1 MKKLLTASTVVIP
14 VALTPI
20 SLASCEITTNKI
32 NNKNENDISIPKKE
46 PLYKNP
52 FIDEMLN
59 FYTNNNNSLKKSY
72 ISLQENKSNALFDEL
87 KFSLT
92 YYPIFISNRASNEI
106 HQYSKIIN
114 KAKDAIQKHLSAD
127 WYWTINNLSHFWFI
141 FSPYGD
147 FYRKFPKEK
156 ELYEK
161 VHNELG
167 SWNARIQNNN
177 PEKLLKFKFPEA
189 KEIISKWVDKNKNNF
204 KSYDPKILS
213 KKSISN
219 IESWY
224 LIFDSNKAIKILKY
238 IEDDKPQLQILTDL
252 LIFKNSENIEEQIT
266 KIENEISSMRE
277 SDLTKAIDDKVVEE
291 IEEKMEEKMDEIK
304 TVERSV
310 ARHRDNITNT
320 ETIAKLK
327 NEIDLSKIL
336 ESVIQLKGDKEFFK
350 FHAKHQYNQHF
361 VDTIDTINKDK
372 LSVYR
377 FTIRNIDNEN

>member
-20 SLASCEITTNKI
+20 SLASCEITTSKI

-59 FYTNNNNSLKKSY
+59 FYTNKNNSLKKSY

-92 YYPIFISNRASNEI
+92 YYPIFISNRALSEYHLYQN
-106 HQYSKIIN
+106 IIN
-114 KAKDAIQKHLSAD
+114 KAKDAIQKHLSTD

-147 FYRKFPKEK
+147 FYKKIPKEK

-167 SWNARIQNNN
+167 SWIARIQNNN

-189 KEIISKWVDKNKNNF
+189 KEIISKWVDKNKNDF
-204 KSYDPKILS
+204 KSYDSKILS

-224 LIFDSNKAIKILKY
+224 LIFDSNKAIKVLKY
-238 IEDDKPQLQILTDL
+238 IEDGKPKLQILTDL
-252 LIFKNSENIEEQIT
+252 LIFKNTKNIEDQILEIEKQISDKRET
-266 KIENEISSMRE
+266 ELLKYVHKKINDEIYDKIEENDSEKN
-277 SDLTKAIDDKVVEE
+277 LTSRNVNSNTD
-291 IEEKMEEKMDEIK
+291 
-304 TVERSV
+304 
-310 ARHRDNITNT
+310 T

-327 NEIDLSKIL
+327 KGIDLSKIL
-336 ESVIQLKGDKEFFK
+336 ESVIKLKGDKEFFK
-350 FHAKHQYNQHF
+350 FHAKDQYNWHF
-361 VDTIDTINKDK
+361 VDAINAINKNE

>member
-32 NNKNENDISIPKKE
+32 ENKNENDISIPKKE

-52 FIDEMLN
+52 FINEMLN
-59 FYTNNNNSLKKSY
+59 FYTNNNNSLKKNY
-72 ISLQENKSNALFDEL
+72 ISVQENKSNALFDEL

-92 YYPIFISNRASNEI
+92 YYPIFISNKALSN
-106 HQYSKIIN
+106 HHPYQNIIN
-114 KAKDAIQKHLSAD
+114 KAKDAIQKHLSND
-127 WYWTINNLSHFWFI
+127 WYWAINNLSHFWFI

-147 FYRKFPKEK
+147 LYIKIDKEK

-167 SWNARIQNNN
+167 SWIARIQNNN
-177 PEKLLKFKFPEA
+177 PERLLKFKFPEA
-189 KEIISKWVDKNKNNF
+189 KEIISKWVDKNKNYF

-213 KKSISN
+213 RKSISN

-238 IEDDKPQLQILTDL
+238 IEDDNPKLQILTDL
-252 LIFKNSENIEEQIT
+252 LIFKNSENIEEQILEIEKQINAKREANLLEYIDE
-266 KIENEISSMRE
+266 KI
-277 SDLTKAIDDKVVEE
+277 KDK
-291 IEEKMEEKMDEIK
+291 IEEKTEKNDSEENSTSRNVNSNVD
-304 TVERSV
+304 
-310 ARHRDNITNT
+310 T

-327 NEIDLSKIL
+327 KEIDLSEIL

-350 FHAKHQYNQHF
+350 FHANYQYNWHF
-361 VDTIDTINKDK
+361 VDAINTINKNE
-372 LSVYR
+372 LSIYR

>member
-20 SLASCEITTNKI
+20 SLASCEITTSKI

-59 FYTNNNNSLKKSY
+59 FYTNNNNSHKKNY

-92 YYPIFISNRASNEI
+92 YYPIFISNRALSERHPYQN
-106 HQYSKIIN
+106 IIN

-147 FYRKFPKEK
+147 LYKKFPKEK
-156 ELYEK
+156 ELYEQ

-167 SWNARIQNNN
+167 SWIARIQNNN

-189 KEIISKWVDKNKNNF
+189 KEIISKWVDENKNNF
-204 KSYDPKILS
+204 KSYDLKILS

-238 IEDDKPQLQILTDL
+238 IEDDKPKLQILTDL
-252 LIFKNSENIEEQIT
+252 LIFKNTKNIEGQILEIEKQINAKREADLLKYVDE
-266 KIENEISSMRE
+266 KIKEE
-277 SDLTKAIDDKVVEE
+277 IDDK
-291 IEEKMEEKMDEIK
+291 IEENNSDKKLTSRNVNSNTD
-304 TVERSV
+304 
-310 ARHRDNITNT
+310 T

-327 NEIDLSKIL
+327 KEIDLSKIVK
-336 ESVIQLKGDKEFFK
+336 SVIELKGDKEFFK
-350 FHAKHQYNQHF
+350 FHAKYQYNDHF
-361 VDTIDTINKDK
+361 VEAINTINKNE

>member
-32 NNKNENDISIPKKE
+32 ENKNENDISIPKKE

-52 FIDEMLN
+52 FINEILN
-59 FYTNNNNSLKKSY
+59 FYTNNNNSLKKNY

-92 YYPIFISNRASNEI
+92 YYPIFISNRALVNN
-106 HQYSKIIN
+106 HQYQTIIN

-147 FYRKFPKEK
+147 LYKKIDKEK
-156 ELYEK
+156 EWYEQ
-161 VHNELG
+161 VHNESG
-167 SWNARIQNNN
+167 SWIARIQNNN

-189 KEIISKWVDKNKNNF
+189 KETISKWVDKNKNNF
-204 KSYDPKILS
+204 KSYDSKILS

-238 IEDDKPQLQILTDL
+238 IEDGKPKLQVLTDL

-266 KIENEISSMRE
+266 RIENEISSKRE
-277 SDLTKAIDDKVVEE
+277 SNLTKAIDEKVNEE
-291 IEEKMEEKMDEIK
+291 IDEKKDEIEPI
-304 TVERSV
+304 VRPV
-310 ARHRDNITNT
+310 ARHMDSNANA

-327 NEIDLSKIL
+327 KEIDLSKIL
-336 ESVIQLKGDKEFFK
+336 KSVIELKGDKEFFK
-350 FHAKHQYNQHF
+350 FHANYQYNELF
-361 VDTIDTINKDK
+361 VEAINAINKNE

>member
-20 SLASCEITTNKI
+20 SLASCEITTSKI

-59 FYTNNNNSLKKSY
+59 FYTNKNNSLKKSY

-92 YYPIFISNRASNEI
+92 YYPIFISNRALSEYRLYQN
-106 HQYSKIIN
+106 IIN
-114 KAKDAIQKHLSAD
+114 KAKDAIQKHLSTD

-147 FYRKFPKEK
+147 LYKKIPKEK

-167 SWNARIQNNN
+167 SWIARIQNNN

-189 KEIISKWVDKNKNNF
+189 KEIISKWVDKNKNDF
-204 KSYDPKILS
+204 KSYDSKILS

-224 LIFDSNKAIKILKY
+224 LIFDSNKAIKVLKY
-238 IEDDKPQLQILTDL
+238 IEDGKPKLQILTDL
-252 LIFKNSENIEEQIT
+252 LIFKNTKNIEDQILEIEKQISDKRET
-266 KIENEISSMRE
+266 ELLKYVHEKINDEIYDKIEENDSEKN
-277 SDLTKAIDDKVVEE
+277 LTSRNVNSNTD
-291 IEEKMEEKMDEIK
+291 
-304 TVERSV
+304 
-310 ARHRDNITNT
+310 T

-327 NEIDLSKIL
+327 KGIDLSKIL
-336 ESVIQLKGDKEFFK
+336 ESVIKLKGDKEFFK
-350 FHAKHQYNQHF
+350 FHAKDQYNWHF
-361 VDTIDTINKDK
+361 VDAINAINKNE

>member
-20 SLASCEITTNKI
+20 SLASCEITTSKI
-32 NNKNENDISIPKKE
+32 NNKNENDISMPKKE

-52 FIDEMLN
+52 FINEMLN
-59 FYTNNNNSLKKSY
+59 FYTNNNNSLKKNY

-92 YYPIFISNRASNEI
+92 YYPIFISNRALSELHPYQN
-106 HQYSKIIN
+106 IIN
-114 KAKDAIQKHLSAD
+114 KAKDAIQKHLSTD

-147 FYRKFPKEK
+147 LYKKFDKEK
-156 ELYEK
+156 ELYEQ

-167 SWNARIQNNN
+167 SWIARIQNNN

-189 KEIISKWVDKNKNNF
+189 KEIISKWVDKNKNDF
-204 KSYDPKILS
+204 KSYDSKILS

-224 LIFDSNKAIKILKY
+224 LIFDSNKAIKVLKY
-238 IEDDKPQLQILTDL
+238 IEDGKPKLQILTDL
-252 LIFKNSENIEEQIT
+252 LIFKNTKNIEDQILEIEKQISDKRET
-266 KIENEISSMRE
+266 ELLKCVDEKIKDEIYDKIEENDSVKN
-277 SDLTKAIDDKVVEE
+277 LTSRNVNSNTD
-291 IEEKMEEKMDEIK
+291 
-304 TVERSV
+304 
-310 ARHRDNITNT
+310 T

-327 NEIDLSKIL
+327 KGIDLSKIL
-336 ESVIQLKGDKEFFK
+336 ESVIELKGDKEFFK
-350 FHAKHQYNQHF
+350 FHAKDQYNWHF
-361 VDTIDTINKDK
+361 VDAINTINKNK

>member
-14 VALTPI
+14 VALTSI
-20 SLASCEITTNKI
+20 SLASCEITTSKI

-46 PLYKNP
+46 PLYKNHY
-52 FIDEMLN
+52 INEMLN
-59 FYTNNNNSLKKSY
+59 FYTNNNNNHKKNY
-72 ISLQENKSNALFDEL
+72 ISLQENKSNTLFDEL

-92 YYPIFISNRASNEI
+92 YYPIFISNRALNNR
-106 HQYSKIIN
+106 HQYQTIIN

-147 FYRKFPKEK
+147 LYKKIDKEK
-156 ELYEK
+156 ELYEQ

-167 SWNARIQNNN
+167 SWIARIQNNN

-189 KEIISKWVDKNKNNF
+189 KEIISKWVDKNKNDF
-204 KSYDPKILS
+204 KSYDPEILN

-238 IEDDKPQLQILTDL
+238 IENDKPKLQILTDL

-266 KIENEISSMRE
+266 KIENEISSKRE
-277 SDLTKAIDDKVVEE
+277 SDLTKAIEKKNEEEIDDKKEE
-291 IEEKMEEKMDEIK
+291 NDSGKNLTSRNVNSNAD
-304 TVERSV
+304 
-310 ARHRDNITNT
+310 T

-327 NEIDLSKIL
+327 KEIDLSKIL
-336 ESVIQLKGDKEFFK
+336 ESVIKLKGDKEFFE
-350 FHAKHQYNQHF
+350 FHATHQYNQHF
-361 VDTIDTINKDK
+361 VDAIDTINKNE

>member
-1 MKKLLTASTVVIP
+1 MKKLLTASAVVIP

-20 SLASCEITTNKI
+20 SLASCEITTSKI

-59 FYTNNNNSLKKSY
+59 FYTNNNNSLKKNY

-92 YYPIFISNRASNEI
+92 YYPIFISNRALNNR
-106 HQYSKIIN
+106 HQYQTIIN

-147 FYRKFPKEK
+147 LYKKIDKEK
-156 ELYEK
+156 ELYEQ

-167 SWNARIQNNN
+167 SWIARIQNNN

-204 KSYDPKILS
+204 KSYDSEILS

-238 IEDDKPQLQILTDL
+238 IENDKPKLQILTDL
-252 LIFKNSENIEEQIT
+252 LIFKNSENIKEQIT
-266 KIENEISSMRE
+266 KIENEISSKRE
-277 SDLTKAIDDKVVEE
+277 YDLTKAIEEKVEEEIDDKKEE
-291 IEEKMEEKMDEIK
+291 NDSGKNLTSRNVNSNAD
-304 TVERSV
+304 
-310 ARHRDNITNT
+310 T

-327 NEIDLSKIL
+327 KEIDLSKIL
-336 ESVIQLKGDKEFFK
+336 ESTIKLKGDKEFFE
-350 FHAKHQYNQHF
+350 FHAKDQYNWHF
-361 VDTIDTINKDK
+361 VDAINTINKNE

>member
-1 MKKLLTASTVVIP
+1 MKKLLTTSTVVIP
-14 VALTPI
+14 VTLTSI
-20 SLASCEITTNKI
+20 SLASCEITTSKI

-59 FYTNNNNSLKKSY
+59 FYTNNNNNHKKNY

-92 YYPIFISNRASNEI
+92 YYPIFISNKASDGN
-106 HQYSKIIN
+106 HQYSRIIN
-114 KAKDAIQKHLSAD
+114 KAKNAIQKHLSAD
-127 WYWTINNLSHFWFI
+127 WYWTINNLRHFWFI

-147 FYRKFPKEK
+147 RYKKFDKEK

-167 SWNARIQNNN
+167 SWIARIQNNN

-189 KEIISKWVDKNKNNF
+189 DKFISKWVDKNKNNF
-204 KSYDPKILS
+204 KSFDSKILS
-213 KKSISN
+213 KRSISN

-238 IEDDKPQLQILTDL
+238 IEDDKPKLQILTDL

-266 KIENEISSMRE
+266 RIENEISSKRE
-277 SDLTKAIDDKVVEE
+277 SNLTKAIDEKVDEE
-291 IEEKMEEKMDEIK
+291 IDEKKDEIEPI
-304 TVERSV
+304 VRPV
-310 ARHRDNITNT
+310 ARHMDSNANA

-327 NEIDLSKIL
+327 KEIDFSKIL
-336 ESVIQLKGDKEFFK
+336 KSVIELKGDKEFFK
-350 FHAKHQYNQHF
+350 FHANYQYNELF
-361 VDTIDTINKDK
+361 VEAINTINKNE